1 MEGSFADAALSFPA
15 AVSLASAPTVNMRRL
30 LTLTLIVS
38 LSTVPFGVSAQA
50 GASLVGTVS
59 DQNGAVIQG
68 ARVDARN
75 LASTLLTTT
84 KTDASG
90 RYEFRGLP
98 PGDYRVSVSS
108 DGFSSAARGF
118 RLQASAPVN
127 ADFVLV
133 PGAIEETVTLT
144 AGKGSAR
151 LTVETPQFVVV
162 TDSRE
167 IEARRPRS
175 TFEAI
180 ERTPNLIAIGSNP
193 AASRPRL
200 RGLASNRL
208 LIVLDGERLNN
219 VRSDPLSGISLSVVD
234 VTQMDSAEVLG
245 GAGSSLY
252 GSDAMA
258 GTINLITQSP
268 ALSEGGIYSGL
279 RFDGSAHSNGAFRRG
294 ALTLNLSGSRAAFR
308 LSGSLFRLGNYRSGA
323 GIVSLD
329 EVVRAGSFANELG
342 NATGNNIART
352 FAVWELPAAAEV
364 LNGQGHGFNDQ
375 VDLWLFASER
385 QSVRYRQLNSQHK
398 GLGFA
403 FITPP
408 FDVRNQSNGF
418 RRLDK
423 YGLRYEGQGLTGWM
437 PRLVGGFYRQKYSF
451 PDDTLTYAINPGSS
465 WTFGPPPEGLPL
477 LTGSAS
483 VFTPASFTGG
493 KSAVTSY
500 GLDAQTTLTP
510 FERVW
515 ITTGLGYLR
524 DSSADQFTRFDIAPA
539 TLETLNV
546 VSGRATTPDSVYTNL
561 SWSNLVE
568 YEPRRWLRLSGG
580 LRVDN
585 WRTEAKVTDGFP
597 LGIES
602 AILDASFEA
611 LRSAPGSLDVEGAAG
626 ILQLVNGRSGIR
638 TERTSVT
645 GNLGFVLRLPGGVH
659 PYFRWGTSFREPGVT
674 ERYILRNFGD
684 PAFSVVL
691 IPNTNL
697 KPERGDNYEA
707 GVKVARSRL
716 FASLGYFRN
725 DYEDFIRNEF
735 ADPLFVPADPA
746 RGLLPLSPFF
756 PFHGVLYVQRANT
769 ARARIEGFEAAYE
782 VGLPLKRSGA
792 LTPYGMMGWMKG
804 SDLTPVPNALELIRR
819 FYNQPGTPVPLEGS
833 ADDVPLST
841 IAPFDGTWGA
851 RYGDGEGTWAAEY
864 EFRYQARVRRV
875 DPIDLATAIST
886 QYGTF
891 ASLSPFTKQS
901 LRGVYN
907 YRRPT
912 YRLALSFGVDNLT
925 NRFYF
930 EPFQTAPAPGR
941 SFVFGLTL
949 DTSHVS
955 RR

>member
-1 MEGSFADAALSFPA
+1 
-15 AVSLASAPTVNMRRL
+15 MRRL
-30 LTLTLIVS
+30 LILTLIAP
-38 LSTVPFGVSAQA
+38 LIAIPFGVSAQT
-50 GASLVGTVS
+50 GTSITGTVS

-68 ARVDARN
+68 AKVEAHN
-75 LASTLLTTT
+75 LASGLVTAT
-84 KTDASG
+84 KTDSAG
-90 RYEFRGLP
+90 RYDLGGLP

-108 DGFSSAARGF
+108 EGFSTAARGF
-118 RLQASAPVN
+118 RLQTSAPVT
-127 ADFVLV
+127 ADFVLA
-133 PGAIEETVTLT
+133 PGAIEESVTLT
-144 AGKGSAR
+144 AAKGSAR
-151 LTVETPQFVVV
+151 LTVETPQAVTV

-180 ERTPNLIAIGSNP
+180 EKTPNLIAIGANP

-208 LIVLDGERLNN
+208 LIILDGERLNN
-219 VRSDPLSGISLSVVD
+219 MRSDPLSGVSLSVVD
-234 VTQMDSAEVLG
+234 VTQLDSAEVLG

-268 ALSEGGIYSGL
+268 ARADGGTHLGL
-279 RFDGSAHSNGAFRRG
+279 RFDGSAHTNGAFRRG
-294 ALTLNLSGSRAAFR
+294 ALTLNLSGSRAALR
-308 LSGSLFRLGNYRSGA
+308 LSGSLFRLGNYHSGA
-323 GIVSLD
+323 GAVSLD
-329 EVVRAGSFANELG
+329 EVVRAGMFANDLG

-352 FAVWELPAAAEV
+352 FAVWSLPAGAEI
-364 LNGQGHGFNDQ
+364 LNGQGHGFNGQ
-375 VDLWLFASER
+375 ADLWLFASER

-398 GLGFA
+398 GIGFA

-423 YGLRYEGQGLTGWM
+423 YGLRYEGQGLTRWM

-451 PDDTLTYAINPGSS
+451 PDDTLTYAITPGSS
-465 WTFGPPPEGLPL
+465 WTFGPPPEALPL
-477 LTGSAS
+477 LTGDASA
-483 VFTPASFTGG
+483 FTPASFTGG
-493 KSAVTSY
+493 KSSVTSY

-515 ITTGLGYLR
+515 VTTGLGYLR

-539 TLETLNV
+539 TLEPLNV
-546 VSGRATTPDSVYTNL
+546 VGGRATTPDSVYTNL

-568 YEPRRWLRLSGG
+568 YEPRPWLRLSGG
-580 LRVDN
+580 LRVDR
-585 WRTEAKVTDGFP
+585 WRTEAKVTEGFP
-597 LGIES
+597 LGTES
-602 AILDASFEA
+602 AILDASFDA
-611 LRSAPGSLDVEGAAG
+611 LRAAPGSLDAEGAAG
-626 ILQLVNGRSGIR
+626 ILGLIDRRGGIR

-645 GNLGFVLRLPGGVH
+645 GNLGFVLRLPGRVH
-659 PYFRWGTSFREPGVT
+659 PYLRWGTSFREPGMT

-716 FASLGYFRN
+716 LASVGYFRN

-735 ADPLFVPADPA
+735 AEPLFVPADPA

-769 ARARIEGFEAAYE
+769 ARARIHGFEAAYE
-782 VGLPLKRSGA
+782 VGLPLGKYGA
-792 LTPYGMMGWMKG
+792 LTPYGAMGWMKG

-819 FYNQPGTPVPLEGS
+819 FYNRPGTPVPLEGS
-833 ADDVPLST
+833 ADDVPLAT
-841 IAPFDGTWGA
+841 VAPFGGTWGA
-851 RYGDGEGTWAAEY
+851 RYGDGAGTWAAEY
-864 EFRYQARVRRV
+864 EVRHQARVTRV

-891 ASLSPFTKQS
+891 ASLNPFTKQS

-907 YRRPT
+907 HRRPG

-949 DTSHVS
+949 DSSNLLH
-955 RR
+955 RQ

>member
-1 MEGSFADAALSFPA
+1 
-15 AVSLASAPTVNMRRL
+15 MRRL
-30 LTLTLIVS
+30 LTLTLALIASVAATAS
-38 LSTVPFGVSAQA
+38 GVSAQTG
-50 GASLVGTVS
+50 GASIEGTVS
-59 DQNGAVIQG
+59 DQNGAVIRG
-68 ARVDARN
+68 ARVDARA
-75 LASTLLTTT
+75 LASGLLTTT
-84 KTDASG
+84 KTDSAG
-90 RYEFRGLP
+90 RYEFRRLP

-108 DGFSSAARGF
+108 EGFGPAARLF
-118 RLQASAPVN
+118 RLQTSVPSD
-127 ADFVLV
+127 ADFVLL
-133 PGAIEETVTLT
+133 PGAVEETVTLT

-151 LTVETPQFVVV
+151 PAVETPQSV
-162 TDSRE
+162 TVADARE
-167 IEARRPRS
+167 IEARSPRS
-175 TFEAI
+175 TFEAV
-180 ERTPNLIAIGSNP
+180 EKTPNLISIGSNP

-208 LIVLDGERLNN
+208 LIILDGERLNN
-219 VRSDPLSGISLSVVD
+219 MRSDPLSGVSLSVVD
-234 VTQMDSAEVLG
+234 VTQLESAEVLG

-268 ALSEGGIYSGL
+268 TRPDAGTYLGL

-294 ALTLNLSGSRAAFR
+294 ALTMNLSSQRAAFR
-308 LSGSLFRLGNYRSGA
+308 FSGSLFRLSNYHSGA
-323 GIVSLD
+323 GAVSLE
-329 EVVRAGSFANELG
+329 EVVRAGRFADDLG
-342 NATGNNIART
+342 NATGNNVART
-352 FAVWELPAAAEV
+352 FAVWQLPAGAEI

-408 FDVRNQSNGF
+408 FDVRSQSNGF

-423 YGLRYEGQGLTGWM
+423 YGLRYEGQGLKRWM

-465 WTFGPPPEGLPL
+465 WTFGPPPSSTPL

-493 KSAVTSY
+493 KSSVTSY
-500 GLDAQTTLTP
+500 GLEAQTTLTP

-515 ITTGLGYLR
+515 VTTGLGYLR
-524 DSSADQFTRFDIAPA
+524 DSSKDQFTRYDIAPA
-539 TLETLNV
+539 TLAPLNV
-546 VSGRATTPDSVYTNL
+546 VTERATTPDSAYRNL

-585 WRTEAKVTDGFP
+585 WRTEAKVTEGFP
-597 LGIES
+597 LGTES
-602 AILDASFEA
+602 AILDASFDA
-611 LRSAPGSLDVEGAAG
+611 LRAAPGSLDVEGAAG
-626 ILQLVNGRSGIR
+626 ILGLVNRRGGIR

-645 GNLGFVLRLPGGVH
+645 GNLGAVLSLRGGVH
-659 PYFRWGTSFREPGVT
+659 PYFRWGSSFREPGVT

-684 PAFSVVL
+684 PSFSVVL

-707 GVKVARSRL
+707 GVKVARARL
-716 FASLGYFRN
+716 LASLGYFRN
-725 DYEDFIRNEF
+725 DYDDFIRNEF
-735 ADPLFVPADPA
+735 AGALFVPANPA
-746 RGLLPLSPFF
+746 RGLQPLSPFF

-769 ARARIEGFEAAYE
+769 ARARVQGFEAAYE
-782 VGLPLKRSGA
+782 VGLPLKRFGA
-792 LTPYGMMGWMKG
+792 LTPYGTMGWMKG
-804 SDLTPVPNALELIRR
+804 SDLTPVPNALALIRR

-833 ADDVPLST
+833 ADDAPLSAV
-841 IAPFDGTWGA
+841 APFGGTWGA
-851 RYGDGEGTWAAEY
+851 RYGDGEGAWSAEY
-864 EFRYQARVRRV
+864 EVHYQARTTRV
-875 DPIDLATAIST
+875 DPVDLATAIAT

-891 ASLSPFTKQS
+891 ASLSPFTKQAV
-901 LRGVYN
+901 RGVYN
-907 YRRPT
+907 YRRPR
-912 YRLALSFGVDNLT
+912 YRLALSLGVDNLT

-949 DTSHVS
+949 DTLDLI